1 MSLTSPFP
9 YIGGKRRW
17 AELVWQYFGEPTVY
31 SEPFAG
37 SLAVLLHRK
46 TPCQREVVTDKNGF
60 IANFWRALRED
71 PEGCG
76 VLGRL
81 SNVSPGPD
89 GSACWLH
96 DWGNE
101 HGAILMQDAEWYDV
115 KAAGW
120 WCWGMSNWIGS
131 GFDHGTD
138 GYGGNI
144 SDSIPFCGRSVGGQ
158 GVQVQR
164 TSLGDKIPLMAA
176 VNTRGRGVSV
186 QKVSMPFEGGIG
198 AGHRLIPMM
207 RALAQR
213 LARVIVLARDWESV
227 VTPTVLMDTR
237 TSAKPPVAVFLDPPI
252 PGGHPKQSALC
263 V

>member
-1 MSLTSPFP
+1 MEKEDGLSWFGST
-9 YIGGKRRW
+9 
-17 AELVWQYFGEPTVY
+17 FGEPTVY

-71 PEGCG
+71 PEA
-76 VLGRL
+76 VAYWADYPTYHQDLTARR
-81 SNVSPGPD
+81 V
-89 GSACWLH
+89 WLH

-131 GFDHGTD
+131 EFDHGTD

-144 SDSIPFCGRSVGGQ
+144 SDIIPFCGPSVGGQ

-176 VNTRGRGVSV
+176 VNTRGRGC
-186 QKVSMPFEGGIG
+186 F
-198 AGHRLIPMM
+198 
-207 RALAQR
+207 RAER
-213 LARVIVLARDWESV
+213 
-227 VTPTVLMDTR
+227 
-237 TSAKPPVAVFLDPPI
+237 
-252 PGGHPKQSALC
+252 
-263 V
+263 